1 MTIDREQLLF
11 LLSERTELQRILA
24 RMPQDNVITRGSL
37 QARLEVVES
46 KISEAGAEVR
56 EPTDKAAALLKL
68 SESHG

>member
-1 MTIDREQLLF
+1 MTMDREQLLF

-46 KISEAGAEVR
+46 KIGQAEAEVR
-56 EPTDKAAALLKL
+56 EPTDVAAALPKL
-68 SESHG
+68 NENHG